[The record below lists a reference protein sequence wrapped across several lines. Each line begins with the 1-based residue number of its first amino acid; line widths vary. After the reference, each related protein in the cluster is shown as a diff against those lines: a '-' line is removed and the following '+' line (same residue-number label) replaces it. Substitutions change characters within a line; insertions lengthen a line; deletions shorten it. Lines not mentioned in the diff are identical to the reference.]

1 MSSFQKKKAYNRNLL
16 RYATFFESSIENGK
30 HQGLKLIKGHL
41 KKCGTSHIGWNN
53 LQVNKKKKD
62 IFSVKNKYF
71 YFNHSYFLS
80 YQPSSKNHN
89 YYSNHHEKIASIIK
103 LNNFVGIQFHP
114 EKSQQ
119 NGIDLIKKIISSFD
133 YA

>member
-1 MSSFQKKKAYNRNLL
+1 
-16 RYATFFESSIENGK
+16 
-30 HQGLKLIKGHL
+30 
-41 KKCGTSHIGWNN
+41 
-53 LQVNKKKKD
+53 
-62 IFSVKNKYF
+62 
-71 YFNHSYFLS
+71 FNHSYFLS

-89 YYSNHHEKIASIIK
+89 YYSNHYEKIASIIK